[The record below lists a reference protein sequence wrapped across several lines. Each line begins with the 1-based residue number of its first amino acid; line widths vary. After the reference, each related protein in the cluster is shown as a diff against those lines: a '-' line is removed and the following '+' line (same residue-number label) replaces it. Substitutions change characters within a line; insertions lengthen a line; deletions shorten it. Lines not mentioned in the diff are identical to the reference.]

1 MKNVSGKWAI
11 ALACASLV
19 AGTACAQTM
28 STPVLKMAGTIT
40 GMTIR
45 NYVVLMAQIKD
56 YEDEGMARGKAIVE
70 ATMHRLR
77 PILLTAAAAILGLIP
92 IATEVFWGPMAVAMM
107 GGLAV
112 ATVLTLIFLPALYA
126 AWYGVPRADFEE
138 NEKAPGED
146 DRQVVSPGARSP
158 AY

>member
-1 MKNVSGKWAI
+1 MATRAVVLLSGGLDSATVL
-11 ALACASLV
+11 ALAREQDLECYALSV
-19 AGTACAQTM
+19 AYGQ
-28 STPVLKMAGTIT
+28 
-40 GMTIR
+40 R
-45 NYVVLMAQIKD
+45 HQ
-56 YEDEGMARGKAIVE
+56 VE
-70 ATMHRLR
+70 
-77 PILLTAAAAILGLIP
+77 LTAAAAILGLIP